1 MRRFALIV
9 SVVIVTLLGP
19 LALSQTGIALAQ
31 EATPAA
37 RLGAPD
43 PSECTV
49 EPRPMTYFEQF
60 IGTPTAE
67 QEAARAGMGEATPD
81 AGFHMPV
88 GEPAD
93 EATVAAVLETAWQ
106 LGACINAGD
115 FWGRYAAVFTDDYFQ
130 REFERFGPLPEE
142 EREFMAATPEPLP
155 ADSRAALLAVVDVRV
170 LSGGRVAGLF
180 DVQDPFADPPGP
192 SRFYWEFVEENGRW
206 LIDEQI
212 MLGPIVPDMVGTP
225 TA

>member
-1 MRRFALIV
+1 MRWFGLLV
-9 SVVIVTLLGP
+9 SVVTVMLLG
-19 LALSQTGIALAQ
+19 LMALSPTGSALAQ

-49 EPRPMTYFEQF
+49 EPRPMAFFEQF

-67 QEAARAGMGEATPD
+67 QEAAMAAMEEATPD
-81 AGFHMPV
+81 TGFQMPA

-93 EATVAAVLETAWQ
+93 DATISAVLETVWQ

-115 FWGRYAAVFTDDYFQ
+115 FWGRYAAVHTEDYFQ
-130 REFERFGPLPEE
+130 REFERFGPIPEE
-142 EREFMAATPEPLP
+142 ERAFMAATPQPLP
-155 ADSRAALLAVVDVRV
+155 ADSQVALLAVVDVRI
-170 LSGGRVAGLF
+170 LPDGRVAGLF
-180 DVQDPFADPPGP
+180 DVQDPFAVPPGP
-192 SRFYWEFVEENGRW
+192 SRFYWEFVKEDGRW
-206 LIDEQI
+206 LIDEEI
-212 MLGPIVPDMVGTP
+212 MLGPIEPDMVGIP